1 MLLHGRRLWR
11 LRVTQTA
18 AKPKPKPKPA
28 KAKATPTKSAAA
40 KKLLTKASAKTP
52 AKAKSPVSL
61 ATEGLFVVGGVRGPP
76 VHERSFVYYT
86 SSVGAVLWI
95 LGC

>member
-1 MLLHGRRLWR
+1 MS
-11 LRVTQTA
+11 
-18 AKPKPKPKPA
+18 KPKPKPKPA
-28 KAKATPTKSAAA
+28 KAKATPIKSAAA

-52 AKAKSPVSL
+52 AKAKSPVNVT
-61 ATEGLFVVGGVRGPP
+61 TEGLFVMGGVRGSP

-86 SSVGAVLWI
+86 STVGGVLWI